1 LSEPV
6 DGGHLE
12 RITHRD
18 PQLQNELLALFHDHV
33 PGELARL
40 RGASAEERSAI
51 AHRLA
56 GSAKAIGAW
65 EVARVAAELGAS
77 EEGIEATTAEL
88 AAAVAEVQRYIEA
101 RLSAAPGAG

>member
-1 LSEPV
+1 MPEPV

-33 PGELARL
+33 PGELNRL
-40 RGASAEERSAI
+40 RRAGPDERSAI
-51 AHRLA
+51 AHRLC

-65 EVARVAAELGAS
+65 EVARVAAELEATS
-77 EEGIEATTAEL
+77 EGVEATTAEL
-88 AAAVAEVQRYIEA
+88 AAAVADVQRYIEG
-101 RLSAAPGAG
+101 RLSAAPPAG